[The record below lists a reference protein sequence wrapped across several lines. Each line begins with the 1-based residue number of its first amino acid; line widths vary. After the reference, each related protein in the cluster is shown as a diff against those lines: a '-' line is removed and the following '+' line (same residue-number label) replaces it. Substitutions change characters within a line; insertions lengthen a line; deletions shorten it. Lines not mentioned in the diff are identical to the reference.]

1 MVATHT
7 RTALRGKPSPDL
19 EPRPLEADRGGLETW
34 RQTAPFRDIGG
45 PLLYVVYVRHLGVF
59 VARKDARSIS
69 RLFRFFFS
77 IEPTFLPSDLFVEA
91 WKLDEDG
98 DRFCDTF
105 ARVRNI
111 PVAEPPVGHKGY
123 EWWSRAVRVTE
134 RYVACFRHRN
144 PFLSQEA
151 PCAYVL
157 DLWPRESSPL
167 LQEDEPYLTPREECL
182 PESEPREGESGCVP
196 APAPAPAPPSVCSE
210 TPYFKCLSFPFEIA
224 RVDDVQIN
232 EATGDI
238 MFMCIS
244 PGLSACATERWF
256 AGNEAFCCRSQDS
269 DRLDEKGRGRKV
281 DIDPLTETWMPE
293 RKLVRLHARTERNQK
308 EKEKEKEKIKQKD
321 TRPSLPPFSI
331 ASMHG
336 PEWWTDFCNHWW
348 PHSPPRP
355 LASGAQERRGHMCL
369 FWSFSWRHE
378 HLDLGTILEEQRDSS
393 FRTQGHRS
401 SCTPSRPLFDHCF
414 HSGDVHVG
422 SRAVGQ
428 ASITHL
434 QGRYYLWCEHPV
446 TSRSLHPSTTSLLVV
461 HPKGK
466 IQVARVFEGSLWKD
480 VWRQTQ
486 DGTDACLP
494 LSPSWKGKKSCN
506 QEITEMMHGECSG
519 ICFSPDRRMCWFGT
533 MVSGKG
539 ESGSVQ
545 PCLHRVVFDFSPLEE
560 LLLCASKDLCWK
572 NRFPAASAE
581 GPGPCTVLSM
591 HVCSPTE
598 TVYFGRERNGEF
610 CFGSIGLH
618 ASDNEDHGISDP
630 HGRTGERWT
639 TREAEEEKEKA
650 ACEDLAEW

>member
-77 IEPTFLPSDLFVEA
+77 IEPTFLPSDRSVEA

-182 PESEPREGESGCVP
+182 PERRARARARP
-196 APAPAPAPPSVCSE
+196 A
-210 TPYFKCLSFPFEIA
+210 FCLFRNPVLQVFEFPFEIA

-321 TRPSLPPFSI
+321 TR
-331 ASMHG
+331 
-336 PEWWTDFCNHWW
+336 
-348 PHSPPRP
+348 
-355 LASGAQERRGHMCL
+355 
-369 FWSFSWRHE
+369 
-378 HLDLGTILEEQRDSS
+378 
-393 FRTQGHRS
+393 
-401 SCTPSRPLFDHCF
+401 
-414 HSGDVHVG
+414 
-422 SRAVGQ
+422 
-428 ASITHL
+428 
-434 QGRYYLWCEHPV
+434 
-446 TSRSLHPSTTSLLVV
+446 
-461 HPKGK
+461 
-466 IQVARVFEGSLWKD
+466 
-480 VWRQTQ
+480 
-486 DGTDACLP
+486 
-494 LSPSWKGKKSCN
+494 
-506 QEITEMMHGECSG
+506 
-519 ICFSPDRRMCWFGT
+519 
-533 MVSGKG
+533 
-539 ESGSVQ
+539 
-545 PCLHRVVFDFSPLEE
+545 
-560 LLLCASKDLCWK
+560 
-572 NRFPAASAE
+572 
-581 GPGPCTVLSM
+581 
-591 HVCSPTE
+591 
-598 TVYFGRERNGEF
+598 
-610 CFGSIGLH
+610 
-618 ASDNEDHGISDP
+618 
-630 HGRTGERWT
+630 
-639 TREAEEEKEKA
+639 
-650 ACEDLAEW
+650 